1 MFGFMIDG
9 ESFFGGENYE
19 VWIGLDWIEIK

>member
-9 ESFFGGENYE
+9 EKKQKKGSLNCFDFF
-19 VWIGLDWIEIK
+19 